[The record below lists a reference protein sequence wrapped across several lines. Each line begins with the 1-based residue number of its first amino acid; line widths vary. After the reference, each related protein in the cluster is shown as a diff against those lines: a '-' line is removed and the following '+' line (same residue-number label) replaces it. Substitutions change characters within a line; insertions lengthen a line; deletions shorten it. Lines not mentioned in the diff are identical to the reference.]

1 LFLNVT
7 VPPSLTIAG
16 LGVNA
21 WFPVEPTMETVTLV
35 AVVVVTAV
43 VVVVGAVAD
52 GVLLDPPP
60 QLAIATTARARP
72 AFSEREDRML
82 CSSR

>member
-1 LFLNVT
+1 MCIVIESLFLNVT

-35 AVVVVTAV
+35 AVVVVVVTAV

-52 GVLLDPPP
+52 GVL
-60 QLAIATTARARP
+60 
-72 AFSEREDRML
+72 
-82 CSSR
+82 